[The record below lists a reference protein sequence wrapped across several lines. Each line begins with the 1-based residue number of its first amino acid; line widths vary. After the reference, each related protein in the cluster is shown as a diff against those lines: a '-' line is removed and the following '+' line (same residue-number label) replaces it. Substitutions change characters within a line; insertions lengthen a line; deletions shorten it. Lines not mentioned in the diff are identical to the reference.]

1 MKKFLCITIALA
13 MILAFASCAG
23 GGDNNDSQDGTSKD
37 EISVSS
43 DSVKDDTSAI
53 DTSSED
59 DICSQS
65 SQSEID
71 DSSDDSNP
79 DDSSVASKPDDSSAA
94 STPDDSS
101 VSSEPNSKI
110 DIPPISA
117 DSSLVDVFNAVSNN
131 DILNSNTVMAQIL
144 KYYFEGQ
151 EDMLYFRNFSSG
163 ASKLFDLAL
172 DDLSAIDSAICVE
185 PCEGPIEYCCYLIKL
200 KDGANAEGVKAK
212 VLSAMDK
219 SRWQC
224 VTAEKAV
231 VIDSGSFVLALMA
244 SEAETDAYI
253 KAFKEVMGS
262 AGTVL
267 SK

>member
-13 MILAFASCAG
+13 MLLAFASCAG
-23 GGDNNDSQDGTSKD
+23 SGDNNASQDGTSEN
-37 EISVSS
+37 EISIIS
-43 DSVKDDTSAI
+43 DSVKDDSSATS
-53 DTSSED
+53 TSSED
-59 DICSQS
+59 DIGSQS
-65 SQSEID
+65 SQPEID
-71 DSSDDSNP
+71 SR
-79 DDSSVASKPDDSSAA
+79 
-94 STPDDSS
+94 
-101 VSSEPNSKI
+101 
-110 DIPPISA
+110 
-117 DSSLVDVFNAVSNN
+117 SLVDVFNAVSNN
-131 DILNSNTVMAQIL
+131 DILNSDTVMAQIL
-144 KYYFEGQ
+144 KFYFEGQ
-151 EDMLYFRNFSSG
+151 EDILYFRNFSSG
-163 ASKLFDLAL
+163 NSKLFDLAL

-185 PCEGPIEYCCYLIKL
+185 PLEGPIEYCCYLIKL
-200 KDGANAEGVKAK
+200 KDGANAEDVKAK

-219 SRWQC
+219 SRWEC

>member
-13 MILAFASCAG
+13 ILLAFASCAG
-23 GGDNNDSQDGTSKD
+23 SGDNNNSQDGTSEN
-37 EISVSS
+37 EISIIS
-43 DSVKDDTSAI
+43 DSVKDDSSATS
-53 DTSSED
+53 TSSED
-59 DICSQS
+59 DIGSQS
-65 SQSEID
+65 SQPEID
-71 DSSDDSNP
+71 SR
-79 DDSSVASKPDDSSAA
+79 
-94 STPDDSS
+94 
-101 VSSEPNSKI
+101 
-110 DIPPISA
+110 
-117 DSSLVDVFNAVSNN
+117 SLVDVFNAVSNN
-131 DILNSNTVMAQIL
+131 DILNSDTVMAQIL
-144 KYYFEGQ
+144 KYYFDGQ
-151 EDMLYFRNFSSG
+151 EDILYFRNFTSG

-200 KDGANAEGVKAK
+200 KDGANADDIKAK

-219 SRWQC
+219 SRWEC

>member
-13 MILAFASCAG
+13 MLLAFASCTG
-23 GGDNNDSQDGTSKD
+23 SGDGNNSREVTSKD
-37 EISVSS
+37 EISASS
-43 DSVKDDTSAI
+43 DPGKDDASTI
-53 DTSSED
+53 DTCSED
-59 DICSQS
+59 DISSQPA
-65 SQSEID
+65 QSEID
-71 DSSDDSNP
+71 NSSDGSNSDDS
-79 DDSSVASKPDDSSAA
+79 SAASKPDDSS
-94 STPDDSS
+94 
-101 VSSEPNSKI
+101 VFSEPNSTI

-117 DSSLVDVFNAVSNN
+117 NSSLVDVFNAVSNN
-131 DILNSNTVMAQIL
+131 DILNSDTVMAKIL
-144 KYYFEGQ
+144 KYYFDGR
-151 EDMLYFRNFSSG
+151 EDILYFRNFSSG

-172 DDLSAIDSAICVE
+172 DNLSAIDSAICVE

-200 KDGANAEGVKAK
+200 KDGANAEDVKAK

-219 SRWQC
+219 NRWGC

-231 VIDSGSFVLALMA
+231 VIDSGSIVLALMA
-244 SEAETDAYI
+244 SETETDAYI